1 MEIDKFSKYK
11 VLLDS
16 LLKNSLDDKLKLLE
30 KRGKEHISIM
40 SSSKEAINNIAVLTV
55 KIQEQ
60 LLLKLKEK
68 KRSSIIKIIKPFLRK
83 ATSPKSLIV
92 KRNHSGLKTP
102 TRPLLPPKIKI
113 QKYLESKKSW
123 I

>member
-11 VLLDS
+11 ALLDS

-30 KRGKEHISIM
+30 KRGKEHESII
-40 SSSKEAINNIAVLTV
+40 SSSKEITNNIAVLTL

-68 KRSSIIKIIKPFLRK
+68 KKNSIIKI
-83 ATSPKSLIV
+83 KSTIV
-92 KRNHSGLKTP
+92 RNS
-102 TRPLLPPKIKI
+102 LP
-113 QKYLESKKSW
+113 QNH
-123 I
+123 